1 MLILGFF
8 CLLPLFLVLIIYVT
22 LSADKVENASL
33 ICKTSSTFGDILAF
47 EACTYDFLMLEGFEA
62 FLLIELTLLS
72 KREIAKDN
80 GITDGD

>member
-8 CLLPLFLVLIIYVT
+8 YLLPSFLALIIFVI

-33 ICKTSSTFGDILAF
+33 ICKTSSTFGNILAF

-72 KREIAKDN
+72 ERGIAKDN
-80 GITDGD
+80 GITDGN